1 MRLATIDVAGA
12 PAAAVIRADGAAV
25 VLDAAAAAA
34 AGLAADDPA
43 LSGDLAA
50 LIAGGPAGARRGA
63 EGRRKRGAAIA
74 IPAGRVRLLA
84 PLPRPA
90 KNVFCVGRNYA
101 DHIAEGARAQNVRID
116 VTEVPVF
123 FTKPPTAVIGP
134 GAAVPIFPHVSTKI
148 DYEVELAVVIG
159 TAGRDIPR
167 ERALDHV
174 FGYTIVNDITRA
186 RRAAPPRR
194 AVLQGQGPR
203 RLLPDGPLD
212 RDRRRDPRPRG
223 PRHPLRVNGE
233 LRQDST
239 TAAMIF
245 DIPTLIASLS
255 EGLTLEPGDI
265 LATGTPSGVG
275 YAMDPPRFLADGD
288 VVSLRDRR
296 HRRAREPGP
305 RRGHGATRRLTADGT
320 NRSAAAT
327 ITIQGGTT
335 MSIDID
341 QEAPVPGRHRR
352 GCSPPGR
359 RCPARHRT

>member
-25 VLDAAAAAA
+25 VLDGAAAAA

-50 LIAGGPAGARRGA
+50 LIACGAAGVEAARRVA
-63 EGRRKRGAAIA
+63 ESAAVA
-74 IPAGRVRLLA
+74 IPAERVRLLA

-167 ERALDHV
+167 ESALDHV
-174 FGYTIVNDITRA
+174 FGYTILNDISA
-186 RRAAPPRR
+186 RDVQRRHGGQYFKGKGLDGSCPLGPWIVTADAIPDPAALGIR
-194 AVLQGQGPR
+194 
-203 RLLPDGPLD
+203 
-212 RDRRRDPRPRG
+212 
-223 PRHPLRVNGE
+223 LRVNGE

-255 EGLTLEPGDI
+255 EGMTLEPGDI
-265 LATGTPSGVG
+265 IATGTPSGVG
-275 YAMDPPRFLADGD
+275 YAMDPPRFLVDGD
-288 VVSLRDRR
+288 TVSCEIDGIGTLENPVRVQA
-296 HRRAREPGP
+296 RAR
-305 RRGHGATRRLTADGT
+305 RVA
-320 NRSAAAT
+320 
-327 ITIQGGTT
+327 
-335 MSIDID
+335 
-341 QEAPVPGRHRR
+341 
-352 GCSPPGR
+352 
-359 RCPARHRT
+359 